1 MSSKLTRR
9 QLAVLILKRRREQ
22 DVEDIER
29 QMMRDD
35 LRSGEL

>member
-9 QLAVLILKRRREQ
+9 QLAAILLKRRREQ

-29 QMMRDD
+29 QMSRDD
-35 LRSGEL
+35 LRSTEF

>member
-9 QLAVLILKRRREQ
+9 QLAALILKRRREQ
-22 DVEDIER
+22 DIEDIER